1 MRWLQRLFI
10 LTFWFELLCGML
22 AGQIITTP
30 HETTHE
36 GVVIQRDDVS
46 MVAQANAKEQVVEA
60 DAAIAPL
67 PDDPEQVPPAPLLM
81 SWLDL
86 LEPHKLLRRS
96 IPQPRGPPSAF
107 GLLTSLTPIVPRG
120 PPALPHA

>member
-46 MVAQANAKEQVVEA
+46 MVAQANTKEQVVEA
-60 DAAIAPL
+60 TSAAIAPS
-67 PDDPEQVPPAPLLM
+67 PADPEPLPQPAPWFDLISPPRLLA
-81 SWLDL
+81 L
-86 LEPHKLLRRS
+86 H
-96 IPQPRGPPSAF
+96 IPQPRGPPARPCA
-107 GLLTSLTPIVPRG
+107 LTTLASITPRG
-120 PPALPHA
+120 PPARA